1 MLVSKL
7 ERLEHMTLK
16 QLRGGLYKLWRHCFA
31 GACHAGD
38 NQIDQPLL
46 DLLQQNIAAAK
57 AGGQNDA
64 ATFMEKVH
72 DAARK
77 FIMSK

>member
-1 MLVSKL
+1 MSAS
-7 ERLEHMTLK
+7 
-16 QLRGGLYKLWRHCFA
+16 WRCVL
-31 GACHAGD
+31 AGD

>member
-1 MLVSKL
+1 MCLQIILNNDFTAVCV
-7 ERLEHMTLK
+7 TT
-16 QLRGGLYKLWRHCFA
+16 
-31 GACHAGD
+31 GD

-57 AGGQNDA
+57 AGGQSDA
-64 ATFMEKVH
+64 ATFMERVH

-77 FIMSK
+77 FLISR

>member
-1 MLVSKL
+1 MSAV
-7 ERLEHMTLK
+7 R
-16 QLRGGLYKLWRHCFA
+16 RARF
-31 GACHAGD
+31 AGD

-57 AGGQNDA
+57 AGGQSDA